1 MIQSVLSQIRLT
13 WRLLRDPRVPLWTKA
28 IPLLA
33 ALYIVSPVDVLPD
46 IIPGLGQL
54 DDLGIL
60 LEGLRLF
67 ESAVPEN
74 IVKEHRGFII
84 RR

>member
-60 LEGLRLF
+60 LAGLRLF

-74 IVKEHRGFII
+74 IVNEHRGFII